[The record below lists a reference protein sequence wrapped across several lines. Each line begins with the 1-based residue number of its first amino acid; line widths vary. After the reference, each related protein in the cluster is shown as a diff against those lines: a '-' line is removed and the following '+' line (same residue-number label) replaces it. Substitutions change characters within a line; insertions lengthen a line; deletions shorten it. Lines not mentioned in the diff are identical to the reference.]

1 MKLSGDVLGKLGVS
15 SADVDRYLEPLNAAM
30 ARYGIESRLRIAHF
44 LAQVVH
50 ESGHF
55 KHVEE
60 NMNYSVDGLLNV
72 FGKYFPSRTMAQTYA
87 RKPMMIGNHVYAS
100 RMGNGN
106 EASGD
111 GYRYRG
117 RGLMQLTGK
126 SNYKAFSSWLEEDVV
141 VAPERV
147 AQQFASQSAVYFW
160 DTHHLNRLADTD
172 DIRRIT
178 EAINGGL
185 KGFDERRLLLEKAK
199 AALRDEPEGLSTP
212 AVMESSDFKPGHQV
226 VPLQLNL
233 RSAPGVAPT
242 TWVATLHQGCKVE
255 IVSQLADGWVK
266 VRVPISQT
274 VREGFVA
281 ERYLAPLAISRGA
294 FDPVEAPLP
303 ELTLPAVHLQQ
314 NLKAITRAAE
324 TGRAYPL
331 GEGRRPHRTASKPA
345 ARAAQLLK
353 IIDYLDCAAAAH
365 RRYKATTGST
375 CCDIYACDYCNLAGA
390 YLPRVW
396 WTERALLG
404 IARGDRVP
412 VAFSQSVRELNANAL
427 HDWLEDHGPQFGWYR
442 ELDLTT
448 LQAAADAGEVCLLVA
463 KRNDPNL
470 AGQIALV
477 VPQQDEFQARHDAAG
492 RVTRPVQ
499 SMASGKNRKYT
510 VSRSAWWLDDQYQAF
525 AFWRHP

>member
-15 SADVDRYLEPLNAAM
+15 HADVDKYLEPLTAAM
-30 ARYGIESRLRIAHF
+30 ARYGIASRLRIAHF

-72 FGKYFPSRTMAQTYA
+72 FGKYFPSRSLAQTYA

-100 RMGNGN
+100 RMGNGD

-111 GYRYRG
+111 GYLYRG

-126 SNYKAFSSWLEEDVV
+126 SNYKAFSNWLEEDVV
-141 VAPERV
+141 AAPERV
-147 AQQFASQSAVYFW
+147 AQHFASHSAVYFW
-160 DTHHLNRLADTD
+160 DSHHLNRLADTD

-199 AALRDEPEGLSTP
+199 AALRDEPEGQSPAAELDST
-212 AVMESSDFKPGHQV
+212 DFKPAHQV
-226 VPLQLNL
+226 APLQLNL
-233 RSAPGVAPT
+233 RSAPRVTPA

-255 IVSQLADGWVK
+255 VVSQLAEGWVQI
-266 VRVPISQT
+266 RVQIGHA

-281 ERYLAPLAISRGA
+281 EQYLAPLPISRGG
-294 FDPVEAPLP
+294 FDPVEAPVP
-303 ELTLPAVHLQQ
+303 ERVFPGVHLQQ
-314 NLKAITRAAE
+314 NLKAITRKSE

-331 GEGRRPHRTASKPA
+331 GEGRRPHRTASKPS

-365 RRYKATTGST
+365 RRYKAAAGST
-375 CCDIYACDYCNLAGA
+375 CSDIYAYDYCHLAGV

-396 WTERALLG
+396 WTERALLRITG
-404 IARGDRVP
+404 GESVP
-412 VAFSQSVRELNANAL
+412 VAYGQSVRELNANAL
-427 HDWLEDHGPQFGWYR
+427 HDWLEDHGPGFGWYR

-448 LQAAADAGEVCLLVA
+448 LQAAADAGEVCLIVSRR
-463 KRNDPNL
+463 KDPNL
-470 AGQIALV
+470 AGEIALV
-477 VPQQDEFQARHDAAG
+477 VPQQDGFQARHDAAG

-499 SMASGKNRKYT
+499 SMASGRNRKYT
-510 VSRSAWWLDDQYQAF
+510 VSRSAWWLNDQYQSF